1 MKKFMMVMALV
12 FAFVMGVCGRNIVSE
27 IKKQNDEKFVVTAIY
42 QDEVYPGSA
51 HDTKFDKITIV
62 GPDRYAAA
70 KTEGKDL
77 VYVIYDNV
85 GEVGKLTFTKEYRKS
100 DDQSRVII
108 KKDGCDDKCVTYT
121 GNLMRSVVM
130 TELDNL

>member
-1 MKKFMMVMALV
+1 MKKFMMVLALIFV
-12 FAFVMGVCGRNIVSE
+12 FASGTCCKEIYNE

-51 HDTKFDKITIV
+51 HNTKFDKVIIV

-85 GEVGKLTFTKEYRKS
+85 GEVGRLTFTKEYRKS

-130 TELDNL
+130 TELNSL